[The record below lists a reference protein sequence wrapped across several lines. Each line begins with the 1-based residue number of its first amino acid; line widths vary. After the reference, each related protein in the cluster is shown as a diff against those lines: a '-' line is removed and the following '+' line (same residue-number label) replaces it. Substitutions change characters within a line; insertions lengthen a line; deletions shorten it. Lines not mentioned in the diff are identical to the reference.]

1 MRPIGPI
8 SARARNTLAKSSE
21 PTLLSPV
28 IFASQSRF
36 ELRGVFLGFVHT
48 SEGKRRLLLRVED
61 EELRMKL
68 PKDLRHYFARQLV
81 PGQTIMVAGIE
92 RREFFTGEVKRTV
105 TALFPDKAGAPP
117 LPACSTCTIRIC
129 GKKNCWKSG
138 GKALFHTLEQKIE
151 TAGLAGSI
159 KLKVVGCMDHCEQAP
174 NLECGVTHLARCT
187 PEMAGRLVDGLI
199 AQAPLPSTDPAAS
212 A

>member
-1 MRPIGPI
+1 MV
-8 SARARNTLAKSSE
+8 KSFAATQLRS
-21 PTLLSPV
+21 V

-48 SEGKRRLLLRVED
+48 NEGKRRLLLRVED
-61 EELRMKL
+61 EEFRMKL
-68 PKDLRHYFARQLV
+68 PKDLRHYFGRQLV
-81 PGQTIMVAGIE
+81 PGQTILVAGIE

-117 LPACSTCTIRIC
+117 LPECTTCTVRIC

-138 GKALFHTLEQKIE
+138 GKALFHTLERKIE
-151 TAGLAGSI
+151 HDALTGTI

-174 NLECGVTHLARCT
+174 NLECGVTHLVRCT
-187 PEMAGRLVDGLI
+187 PEMAVRLVDSLTGKP
-199 AQAPLPSTDPAAS
+199 ASPPVGHAAS